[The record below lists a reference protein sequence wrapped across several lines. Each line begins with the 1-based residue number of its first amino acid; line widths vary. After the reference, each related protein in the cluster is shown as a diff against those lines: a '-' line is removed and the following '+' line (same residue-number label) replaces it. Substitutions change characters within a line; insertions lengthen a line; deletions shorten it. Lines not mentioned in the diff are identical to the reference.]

1 VDGSTPP
8 KKGIKME
15 LKGQRVEKLKPEQKE
30 KAENTLKKMEET
42 RKLNDQL
49 FRSTV
54 ENKLKLVQEEKS
66 KTILSYNQL
75 TEQLKQIQKQVIFL
89 NGAESILKDV
99 LGVKKDA

>member
-1 VDGSTPP
+1 
-8 KKGIKME
+8 ME
-15 LKGQRVEKLKPEQKE
+15 LKGQRVEKLKSEQKE

-54 ENKLKLVQEEKS
+54 ENKLKLVQDEKS
-66 KTILSYNQL
+66 KTLLSYNQL
-75 TEQLKQIQKQVIFL
+75 TEQLKQLQKQVIFL